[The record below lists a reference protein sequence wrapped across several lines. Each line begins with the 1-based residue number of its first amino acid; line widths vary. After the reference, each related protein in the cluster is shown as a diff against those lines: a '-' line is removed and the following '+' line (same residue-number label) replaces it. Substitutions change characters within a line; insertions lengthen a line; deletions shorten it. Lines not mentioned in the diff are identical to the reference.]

1 MYYLLVHVIW
11 TIKKGGSINMSKRRG
26 VIPEHF
32 NNAKEAGKFWDS
44 HSFADYWDEM
54 EEKEM
59 EFDIQKRTFLV
70 PVDSRVYLL
79 AKKQA
84 EAEHRTVEQIINTL
98 LNRELVKAK

>member
-1 MYYLLVHVIW
+1 MD
-11 TIKKGGSINMSKRRG
+11 MSKRRDT
-26 VIPEHF
+26 IPEHF
-32 NNAKEAGKFWDS
+32 NSAEEAGEFWDS
-44 HSFADYWDEM
+44 HSAADYWDEM

-70 PVDSRVYLL
+70 PVDGRIYLL

-98 LNRELVKAK
+98 LDRELVKAK

>member
-1 MYYLLVHVIW
+1 MSMR
-11 TIKKGGSINMSKRRG
+11 KGQ
-26 VIPEHF
+26 IPEHF
-32 NNAKEAGKFWDS
+32 NSAEEAGEFWDS
-44 HSFADYWDEM
+44 HSAADYWDEM

-70 PVDSRVYLL
+70 PVDGQIYLL

-98 LNRELVKAK
+98 LNRELAKT